1 MKIIDLLKPEAII
14 LGLDISTKSDAV
26 NALVALHDEAGNLN
40 DKDAYKA
47 AILARE
53 EQGTTAIGEGIA
65 VPHAK
70 TSAVKTPALSAITVQ
85 NGVDYGA
92 PDGKPSDLLFM
103 IAAPED
109 GDVHLEILSRLMVML
124 MDPDFAAALR
134 AAETPESF
142 LEIINRQEAAKYPEE
157 AVPQKPE
164 STAAYRILA
173 VTACPTGIA
182 HTYMAA
188 EALEKAGEKLG
199 YPLKAETDGSGG
211 VKNKLTK
218 KEIAE
223 CDGIIVAADK
233 NVEMA
238 RFEGKKVLKVSVS
251 SGINK
256 PEELI
261 NKIVSGNV
269 PVYHHDGASDS
280 EEDYSEEKE
289 SFGRKVYKHL
299 MNGVSH
305 MLPFVV
311 GGGVLIALGFLIDT
325 IAGTP
330 AGSTLGYTNP
340 VAAVVFWIG
349 KAAFA
354 LMLPVLSAYI
364 ASSIA
369 DRPGLLPGF
378 IGGVFAANGY
388 TFSSLIDNQGLV
400 GDDSAVSGFLG
411 ALIAGFAAGLIMLLL
426 KKAFS
431 FLPKSMDGIKPVFIY
446 PLLGTLIMGLLMCI
460 INPIVGLLNTALS
473 SGLTALGDTSKILL
487 SIVLAAMMAIDMGG
501 PFNKAA
507 YVFGTAMI
515 TDATTANDWTMA
527 AVMIGGMVPPI
538 AIALATTFFKNRWTK
553 EELKS
558 GPVNYVMG
566 LCFITEGAIPYA
578 ASDPLRVIP
587 ACIVGS
593 GVAGAL
599 SAVFNCSLPAPHGGI
614 FVFPVVDNVFGYIIA
629 LIAGSVA
636 GCLMLALLK
645 KKRTPENE

>member
-1 MKIIDLLKPEAII
+1 MRIIDLLKPEAIT
-14 LGLDISTKSDAV
+14 LGLDISSKDDAI
-26 NALVALHDEAGNLN
+26 NALIGLHAAAGNLK

-53 EQGTTAIGEGIA
+53 EQGSTAIGDGIA

-70 TSAVKTPALSAITVQ
+70 TSAVKAPALAAITVK

-103 IAAPED
+103 IAATED

-124 MDPDFAAALR
+124 MDPDFTAKLR
-134 AAETPESF
+134 AAKSVDEF
-142 LEIINRQEAAKYPEE
+142 LQIIDAQEKIKYPDEE
-157 AVPQKPE
+157 VKPAE
-164 STAAYRILA
+164 NEAPKGYKILG

-188 EALEKAGEKLG
+188 EALEKKAKEKG
-199 YPLKAETDGSGG
+199 YSIKVETDGSGG
-211 VKNKLTK
+211 AKNVLTK
-218 KEIAE
+218 KEIEE
-223 CDGIIVAADK
+223 CDGIIIAADK

-238 RFEGKKVLKVSVS
+238 RFDGKKVLKASVS

-256 PEELI
+256 PGELI
-261 NKIVSGNV
+261 QRVVDGKV
-269 PVYHHDGASDS
+269 PVYHSNGS
-280 EEDYSEEKE
+280 EEPASSEYSEEKE
-289 SFGRKVYKHL
+289 SFGRKIYKHL

-325 IAGTP
+325 IAGNANVGGTF
-330 AGSTLGYTNP
+330 GFTNP
-340 VAAVVFWIG
+340 VASAVFWIG
-349 KAAFA
+349 KAAFSF
-354 LMLPVLSAYI
+354 MLPILAGYI
-364 ASSIA
+364 AQSIA
-369 DRPGLLPGF
+369 DRPGLLPG
-378 IGGVFAANGY
+378 IVGGLFAANGF
-388 TFSSLIDNQGLV
+388 TFKAFIANQGLV
-400 GDDSAVSGFLG
+400 GDDKAVSGFLG
-411 ALIAGFAAGLIMLLL
+411 ALLAGFIAGVLVNGL

-431 FLPKSMDGIKPVFIY
+431 WLPKSMDGIKPVFIY
-446 PLLGTLIMGLLMCI
+446 PLLGTLLLGVVMCVL
-460 INPIVGLLNTALS
+460 NPVVGVVNTALS
-473 SGLTALGDTSKILL
+473 NGLSSLGETSRVLL

-507 YVFGTAMI
+507 YVFGTAAI
-515 TDATTANDWTMA
+515 ADGNTWIMA

-558 GPVNYVMG
+558 GPVNYLMG

-587 ACIVGS
+587 SCMVGS
-593 GVAGAL
+593 AVAGL
-599 SAVFNCSLPAPHGGI
+599 ITSLFGCACPAPHGGI
-614 FVFPVVDNVFGYIIA
+614 FTFIVVDHPFGYIIA
-629 LIAGSVA
+629 LVAGSVVGA
-636 GCLMLALLK
+636 LMLGLLK
-645 KKRTPENE
+645 KKRVNA

>member
-1 MKIIDLLKPEAII
+1 MRIIDLLKPEAIT
-14 LGLDISTKSDAV
+14 LGLDISTKSDAI
-26 NALVALHDEAGNLN
+26 NALVGLHAAAGNLK
-40 DKDAYKA
+40 DKDAYKE

-53 EQGTTAIGEGIA
+53 EQGTTAIGDGIA

-70 TSAVKTPALSAITVQ
+70 TSAVKAPALSAITVPG
-85 NGVDYGA
+85 GVDYGA

-103 IAAPED
+103 IAATED

-124 MDPDFAAALR
+124 MDADFAAALR
-134 AAETPESF
+134 AAKTPQEF
-142 LEIINRQEAAKYPEE
+142 LDIINKQEAVKYPDE
-157 AVPQKPE
+157 VPADQPE
-164 STAAYRILA
+164 KAEGYRILA

-211 VKNKLTK
+211 VKNRLTK
-218 KEIAE
+218 KEIEE

-261 NKIVSGNV
+261 NKIMSGNV

-280 EEDYSEEKE
+280 AEDYSEEKE

-330 AGSTLGYTNP
+330 AGPTLGYTNP
-340 VAAVVFWIG
+340 VAAVIFWIG

-378 IGGVFAANGY
+378 IGGVFASSGY
-388 TFSSLIDNQGLV
+388 TFQSLIENQNLV
-400 GDDSAVSGFLG
+400 GDDTAVSGFLG

-426 KKAFS
+426 KKIFS

-446 PLLGTLIMGLLMCI
+446 PLLGTLLMGLLMCL

-473 SGLTALGDTSKILL
+473 NGLTALGETSRILL

-527 AVMIGGMVPPI
+527 AVLIGGMVPPI
-538 AIALATTFFKNRWTK
+538 AIALATTFFKNRWTE

-558 GPVNYVMG
+558 GSVNYIMG

-578 ASDPLRVIP
+578 AADPLRVIP
-587 ACIVGS
+587 SCIVGS
-593 GVAGAL
+593 GVAGAI
-599 SAVFNCSLPAPHGGI
+599 SALFNCSLPAPHGGI
-614 FVFPVVDNVFGYIIA
+614 FVFPVVDNVLGYIVA
-629 LIAGSVA
+629 LVAGSVV

-645 KKRTPENE
+645 KKRTPADK

>member
-1 MKIIDLLKPEAII
+1 MRIIDLLKPEAIT
-14 LGLDISTKSDAV
+14 LGLDISSKDDAI
-26 NALVALHDEAGNLN
+26 NALIGLHAAAGNLK

-53 EQGTTAIGEGIA
+53 EQGSTAIGDGIA

-70 TSAVKTPALSAITVQ
+70 TSAVKAPALAAITVK

-103 IAAPED
+103 IAATED

-124 MDPDFAAALR
+124 MDPDFTAKLR
-134 AAETPESF
+134 AAKSVDEF
-142 LEIINRQEAAKYPEE
+142 LQIIDAQEKIKYPDEE
-157 AVPQKPE
+157 VKPAE
-164 STAAYRILA
+164 NEAPKGYKILG

-188 EALEKAGEKLG
+188 EALEKKAKEMG
-199 YPLKAETDGSGG
+199 YSIKVETDGSGG
-211 VKNKLTK
+211 AKNVLTK
-218 KEIAE
+218 KEIEE

-238 RFEGKKVLKVSVS
+238 RFDGKKVLKASVS

-256 PEELI
+256 PGELI
-261 NKIVSGNV
+261 QRVVDGKV
-269 PVYHHDGASDS
+269 PVYHSDGS
-280 EEDYSEEKE
+280 EEPASSEYSEEKE
-289 SFGRKVYKHL
+289 SFGRKIYKHL

-325 IAGTP
+325 IAGNADVGGTF
-330 AGSTLGYTNP
+330 GFTNP
-340 VAAVVFWIG
+340 VASAVFWIG
-349 KAAFA
+349 KAAFSF
-354 LMLPVLSAYI
+354 MLPILAGYI
-364 ASSIA
+364 AQSIA
-369 DRPGLLPGF
+369 DRPGLLPG
-378 IGGVFAANGY
+378 IVGGLFAANGF
-388 TFSSLIDNQGLV
+388 TFKAFIANQGLV
-400 GDDSAVSGFLG
+400 GDDKAVSGFLG
-411 ALIAGFAAGLIMLLL
+411 ALLAGFIAGVLVNGL

-431 FLPKSMDGIKPVFIY
+431 WLPKSMDGIKPVFIY
-446 PLLGTLIMGLLMCI
+446 PLLGTLLLGVVMCVL
-460 INPIVGLLNTALS
+460 NPVVGVVNTALS
-473 SGLTALGDTSKILL
+473 NGLSSLGETSRVLL

-507 YVFGTAMI
+507 YVFGTAAI
-515 TDATTANDWTMA
+515 ADGNTWIMA

-558 GPVNYVMG
+558 GPVNYLMG

-587 ACIVGS
+587 SCMVGS
-593 GVAGAL
+593 AVAGL
-599 SAVFNCSLPAPHGGI
+599 ITSLFGCACPAPHGGI
-614 FVFPVVDNVFGYIIA
+614 FTFIVVDHPFGYIIA
-629 LIAGSVA
+629 LVAGSVVGA
-636 GCLMLALLK
+636 LMLGLLK
-645 KKRTPENE
+645 KKRVNA